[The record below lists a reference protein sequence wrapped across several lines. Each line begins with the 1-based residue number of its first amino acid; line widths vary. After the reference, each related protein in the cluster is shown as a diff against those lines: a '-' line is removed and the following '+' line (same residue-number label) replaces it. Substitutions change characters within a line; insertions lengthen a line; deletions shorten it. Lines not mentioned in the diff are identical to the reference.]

1 MSSRYDFV
9 VWRSVASFTAILFL
23 MFVWLLCQCHG
34 CFLNLTFECEIWG
47 GLSNAEELL
56 AFTSTH
62 WDSQRCFE
70 LCRLRRTPWGGRYC
84 WWSLWASPWWRSWW
98 FISIG
103 GSFFWGNLV
112 LPAERFSSPWFWL
125 RRRRIR
131 WSCSGTAIGNAA
143 PLIALFFKTEIW
155 WPKLC
160 GIQRAVCDAEHC
172 SAHLNTFDMT
182 AERGIKCQFIIWCF
196 CQSSVIDL
204 CTYAIMH
211 DLVLAWRRRAVPGL
225 KALCLGCEEEQAT
238 LPRIEKHMK
247 MCITYTSVW
256 CIY

>member
-1 MSSRYDFV
+1 M
-9 VWRSVASFTAILFL
+9 AATMI
-23 MFVWLLCQCHG
+23 
-34 CFLNLTFECEIWG
+34 TFECEIWG
-47 GLSNAEELL
+47 GLSSAEELL

-70 LCRLRRTPWGGRYC
+70 LCRLRRTPWGSRYC

-98 FISIG
+98 FISMG
-103 GSFFWGNLV
+103 DFFEEIV
-112 LPAERFSSPWFWL
+112 FSQQPTSAALDFWL
-125 RRRRIR
+125 RRRCIR
-131 WSCSGTAIGNAA
+131 WSCRGAAIGNAA
-143 PLIALFFKTEIW
+143 PLIALFSR
-155 WPKLC
+155 
-160 GIQRAVCDAEHC
+160 QRYDDPNSAVYREQCTMQHF
-172 SAHLNTFDMT
+172 STHLNTFDMT
-182 AERGIKCQFIIWCF
+182 AESDIKCQFIIWCF

-211 DLVLAWRRRAVPGL
+211 DLVLALRQRAVPGL

-247 MCITYTSVW
+247 IVW

>member
-1 MSSRYDFV
+1 MGIAMV
-9 VWRSVASFTAILFL
+9 KEL
-23 MFVWLLCQCHG
+23 MVHI
-34 CFLNLTFECEIWG
+34 NWG
-47 GLSNAEELL
+47 
-56 AFTSTH
+56 
-62 WDSQRCFE
+62 
-70 LCRLRRTPWGGRYC
+70 
-84 WWSLWASPWWRSWW
+84 
-98 FISIG
+98 I
-103 GSFFWGNLV
+103 FFWGNLV

-125 RRRRIR
+125 RRRCIR
-131 WSCSGTAIGNAA
+131 WSCSGTAIGNAV

-160 GIQRAVCDAEHC
+160 GIQRAVYNAKHC

-182 AERGIKCQFIIWCF
+182 AESDIKCQFIIWCF

-211 DLVLAWRRRAVPGL
+211 DLVLALRQRAVPGL

-247 MCITYTSVW
+247 MCITYTSAW